1 MAKKQQQDAA
11 ELERL
16 SRKEY
21 LRQRKQAEQT
31 RQIRLAII
39 GVGVLLGLI
48 LLTAV
53 IMEYVVRPRQAIAR
67 VGEETITLG
76 EWQDRVRFER
86 AQILIGV
93 ENAVETFFN
102 GDIGQAQVVFGQ
114 QLSQQL
120 SVLQD
125 AETFGEQV
133 LNQMIDELL
142 IRQEAKVGVLK

>member
-125 AETFGEQV
+125 AETLG
-133 LNQMIDELL
+133 N
-142 IRQEAKVGVLK
+142 RS